1 MNTIESQLV
10 SFSGKALGNVVT
22 EAAKQGIAPSGNSLR
37 SLKLYITVV
46 DTEGSTASTGL
57 DAFASIYKIE
67 ILDAAE
73 KIAFE
78 MYGSDIAN
86 LGYFTSPIGKKT
98 TTTFNGTA
106 SATVTNS
113 FAIDIYNDI
122 SSVDLNK
129 IIVKL
134 QTLTGFD
141 ANSTA
146 TSVSLT
152 VNGIFDN
159 SGVATVHVDRKSF
172 SLAAGN
178 NVTILGNTLGESLSL
193 KALYVN
199 VLADTNIT
207 SVSLVSNSIHYY
219 DSELVAMFIEDEFV
233 RTYSGHQAGWFVLL
247 ESTSGLVVNSATE
260 LSFNV
265 ATAFSG
271 YFYRFY

>member
-22 EAAKQGIAPSGNSLR
+22 EAAKQGIASSGNSLR
-37 SLKLYITVV
+37 KLQIYITVS
-46 DTEGSTASTGL
+46 DTEGAMASSGL

-67 ILDAAE
+67 ILDTAE
-73 KIAFE
+73 KIVFE

-106 SATVTNS
+106 SATVTKS

-146 TSVSLT
+146 TTVSLT
-152 VNGIFDN
+152 VKGVYDN
-159 SGVATVHVDRKSF
+159 SGVTTVHVDKKSF
-172 SLAAGN
+172 SLADGD
-178 NVTILGNTLGESLSL
+178 NVTILGNTLGEGLSL

-199 VLADTNIT
+199 LLADTNFS
-207 SVSLVSNSIHYY
+207 SVSLISNSIHYY
-219 DSELVAMFIEDEFV
+219 DEIPAELIEDEYV
-233 RTYSGHQAGWFVLL
+233 RTYSGHQTGWFVLL
-247 ESTSGLVVNSATE
+247 ESASGLVVNTATE
-260 LSFNV
+260 LSFNT
-265 ATAFSG
+265 TAAISG